1 MQSNAKSY
9 HAYQG
14 VGGQR
19 VARRPTIG
27 APEVVIA
34 EQPASLKRRSHIRRT
49 SRSSNSPP
57 LLEGHGS
64 MPPPAASRNSRQD
77 LPPLTTA
84 FTRSVATSVSSGSI
98 IARQNT
104 LIDHSGVEWKNSPQY
119 QPKVTPGGNMTRR
132 STVASVYSLPSAAP
146 HESRRPT
153 QENYIVDWSV
163 VDRALQNRAESPVA
177 SPHCY
182 WPLHEYPHRSSNTS
196 QSHAQRANTC
206 TRGNSASLSRS
217 NTTQVRSLIMD
228 RQQRRDILS
237 AALPE

>member
-1 MQSNAKSY
+1 VEEFTAAPTKSHAWGQHDSKVRYSNY
-9 HAYQG
+9 L
-14 VGGQR
+14 
-19 VARRPTIG
+19 TWI
-27 APEVVIA
+27 
-34 EQPASLKRRSHIRRT
+34 
-49 SRSSNSPP
+49 
-57 LLEGHGS
+57 LL
-64 MPPPAASRNSRQD
+64 
-77 LPPLTTA
+77 
-84 FTRSVATSVSSGSI
+84 FTRK
-98 IARQNT
+98 
-104 LIDHSGVEWKNSPQY
+104 L
-119 QPKVTPGGNMTRR
+119 RR